1 MLRARIGQRIKIC
14 RKAKG
19 LTQEQ
24 LAERID
30 LSRNYLSAVE
40 RGVNQI
46 SLEKL
51 VELMNVLECSADEIF
66 VDVIKAGAQTKA
78 SILSEKIKGLPF
90 AEQMRI
96 LEVVDTLIKTA
107 ETE

>member
-1 MLRARIGQRIKIC
+1 MLSEQIGKRIQAC

-24 LAERID
+24 LAERIE

-66 VDVIKAGAQTKA
+66 VDVIKTGAQTKA
-78 SILSEKIKGLPF
+78 SILSEKMKELPYS
-90 AEQMRI
+90 EQMRI
-96 LEVVDTLIKTA
+96 LEVVETLIKTSNMG
-107 ETE
+107 

>member
-1 MLRARIGQRIKIC
+1 MLSEKIGKRIQAC

-46 SLEKL
+46 SLGKL
-51 VELMNVLECSADEIF
+51 VELMNVLECSADDIF
-66 VDVIKAGAQTKA
+66 VDVIKTGVQTKA
-78 SILSEKIKGLPF
+78 TILSEKLKELHF
-90 AEQMRI
+90 SEQMRI
-96 LEVVDTLIKTA
+96 LEVVETLIKTA
-107 ETE
+107 NQE